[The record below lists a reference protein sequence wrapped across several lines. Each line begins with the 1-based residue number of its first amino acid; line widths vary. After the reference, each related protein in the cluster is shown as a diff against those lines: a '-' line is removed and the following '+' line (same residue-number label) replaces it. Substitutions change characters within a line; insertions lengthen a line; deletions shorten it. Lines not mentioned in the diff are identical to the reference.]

1 MRRSFVSCL
10 IVFSVAASLSAST
23 LPQLLQKAKTD
34 FKHGAYTQALATL
47 EKLEQESSNEGYE
60 KDRAALTPVIAFYRG
75 ASYAALNR
83 SPEAREQFEVFLAFQ
98 PDAVLDP
105 AVYPKK
111 VIEALDGAR
120 KSLKARGEEPIVPG
134 TNSLRLS
141 YASFRVQTM
150 DDEGSL
156 GEDWADGPVRFLLTA
171 EERRGYAR
179 LLDPV
184 TRSEYVTN
192 FWKSRDPKPETAS
205 NEFREEFER
214 RVAFADARFTQSETR
229 GSLTDRGM
237 VFILLGP
244 PTYVGRK
251 PLTPGE
257 DVHDNPATA
266 RFRRADVRIAAMP
279 GGSRRDQ
286 VARVDR
292 VTGPGNTINEAAQNW
307 REVWHYRKEHLPK
320 GVPYLQV
327 DFDFVTKQGYGE
339 NVLQRDTQVLDT
351 LERVKSKL
359 RERKA

>member
-1 MRRSFVSCL
+1 MRRFSVSCL
-10 IVFSVAASLSAST
+10 IGFFLAASISAST
-23 LPQLLQKAKTD
+23 LPELLQKAKTD
-34 FKHGAYTQALATL
+34 FRHGAYTHALAVL
-47 EKLEQESSNEGYE
+47 DELEQESLKEGYE
-60 KDRAALTPVIAFYRG
+60 QDRVALTPVLAFYRG

-83 SPEAREQFEVFLAFQ
+83 SPEAREQFEIFLPHQ

-111 VIEALDGAR
+111 VIEALEGAR
-120 KSLKARGEEPIVPG
+120 KSLKSRGEEPVAAG
-134 TNSLRLS
+134 SNSLRLS
-141 YASFRVQTM
+141 YATFRVQRTEE
-150 DDEGSL
+150 EGSL
-156 GEDWADGPVRFLLTA
+156 GEDWADGSMRFLLTS
-171 EERRGYAR
+171 EERQGYTR

-192 FWKSRDPKPETAS
+192 FWKSRDPKPETAT
-205 NEFREEFER
+205 NEFRDEFER
-214 RVAFADARFTQSETR
+214 RVAFADARFTQGETR
-229 GSLTDRGM
+229 GSVTDRGM

-251 PLTPGE
+251 PLTTEE
-257 DVHDNPATA
+257 DTHDNPALN
-266 RFRRADVRIAAMP
+266 RFRRADVRIAAVP
-279 GGSRRDQ
+279 SGTRKDQ

-292 VTGPGNTINEAAQNW
+292 VTGPGNTMNDAASNW
-307 REVWHYRKEHLPK
+307 REVWHYRREHLPK

-359 RERKA
+359 REGKA